1 MSTAPRESQA
11 DGSSGRR
18 EDRERLLTVS
28 ALTAMVKNAIADG
41 LPATVHV
48 VGELSNFKRHSSGHL
63 YFTLKDEAAEL
74 ACVMWRSAA
83 AKLPFKPA
91 DGMEVLA
98 TGYVDVFE
106 RAGRHQLY
114 VRKIEPRGTG
124 ALELAF
130 RQLRDKLAAQG
141 LFDPAHKK
149 NLPAYPQRI
158 AVVTSPTGAAVRDII
173 QTLGRRY
180 PCAEVLIHPV
190 AVQGPEAA
198 GQIAGAIAD
207 LNRRRQ
213 TLGGIDVMIV
223 GRGGGSLEDLW
234 AFNEEAVARAV
245 FASEIPVV
253 SAVGHEV
260 DVTISDLVADLRAAT
275 PTAAAELVAPD
286 RAEVLA
292 LIDRHQ
298 AGLSRLVGHRLELA
312 RLGLASSLRGR
323 AFAEPLTPVQRRE
336 QMVDDLH
343 ARLPRALLQR
353 MHRAHDRLRRC
364 EAALQRIG
372 PQTYILHLERRLARE
387 DLRMRTALSRRLAR
401 SQRRLAAGTSG
412 LAVVSPI
419 HRLQRLGD
427 HLGHLERRLGELARH
442 RVASLG
448 DRLEADAAR
457 LSAMSYRGTLRRGF
471 SITRTKKGRRVVRS
485 PAQVSDGD
493 RVLTETAGGEFESQ
507 VVNPSQLE
515 LFE

>member
-1 MSTAPRESQA
+1 
-11 DGSSGRR
+11 
-18 EDRERLLTVS
+18 
-28 ALTAMVKNAIADG
+28 
-41 LPATVHV
+41 
-48 VGELSNFKRHSSGHL
+48 L
-63 YFTLKDEAAEL
+63 YFTLKDEASEL
-74 ACVMWRSAA
+74 GCVMWRSAA
-83 AKLPFKPA
+83 AKLPFKPT
-91 DGMEVLA
+91 DGMEVVA
-98 TGYVDVFE
+98 TGYVDVFD
-106 RAGRHQLY
+106 RAGRYQLY
-114 VRKIEPRGTG
+114 TRKIEPRGTG

-173 QTLGRRY
+173 ETLGRRY

-198 GQIAGAIAD
+198 EQIAGAIAG
-207 LNRRRQ
+207 LNRRREA
-213 TLGGIDVMIV
+213 LGGIDVMIV

-234 AFNEEAVARAV
+234 AFNEEAVARAI

-260 DVTISDLVADLRAAT
+260 DVTISDLVADVRAAT

-292 LIDRHQ
+292 LINGHR
-298 AGLSRLVGHRLELA
+298 ASLSRLVGHRLELA
-312 RLGLASSLRGR
+312 RLGLASSLRSR
-323 AFAEPLTPVQRRE
+323 AFTEPLTPVQRRE
-336 QMVDDLH
+336 QMVDELH
-343 ARLPRALLQR
+343 ARLPQALLQR
-353 MHRAHDRLRRC
+353 IHRTHHRMRRC

-372 PQTYILHLERRLARE
+372 PQAYILHLERRLIRQH
-387 DLRMRTALSRRLAR
+387 LRMRTAIAERLGRSHYRLAGG
-401 SQRRLAAGTSG
+401 ASG
-412 LAVVSPI
+412 LAAVSPI
-419 HRLQRLGD
+419 HRLKRLGD

-442 RVASLG
+442 RVEALG

-485 PAQVSDGD
+485 PAQVTDGD
-493 RVLTETAGGEFESQ
+493 RVLTETAGGEFESR
-507 VVNPSQLE
+507 VVDPSQLE